1 MAKQPDW
8 AWKGSPSRM
17 SVPIQHSSPQVSHR
31 AFGEHRI
38 RSARRRPPCRSPT
51 CRQTHVAAAHSYRDL
66 RRALNDAVR
75 LIGRLNVERYDALV
89 ELAELKGLPAPEP
102 PADQSWHAASRPSG
116 LPPSWLSASAAT
128 HRGTRKRATVEEDLI
143 DAAELRAI
151 ARRRQT
157 MVLGTAVVIALCLL
171 VYHVGDWHWFPNLL
185 DRRALT
191 EMAGIGLL
199 MQLMF
204 PVFFLLRVVTLTGKG
219 KRWLFPTAAEEAA
232 KRRRQRIQGR

>member
-1 MAKQPDW
+1 
-8 AWKGSPSRM
+8 
-17 SVPIQHSSPQVSHR
+17 VSFTDVQ
-31 AFGEHRI
+31 A
-38 RSARRRPPCRSPT
+38 A
-51 CRQTHVAAAHSYRDL
+51 HVAAARSYRDL

-75 LIGRLNVERYDALV
+75 LIGRLNVERYEALV

-116 LPPSWLSASAAT
+116 LPPSRPSAPAAAR
-128 HRGTRKRATVEEDLI
+128 RGPRQQPAVEATTI
-143 DAAELRAI
+143 DAAELKAI